1 MRAKEWAQRTGVT
14 LQTVQRW
21 CNAGKMPCPVEK
33 IGKVWIIH
41 DPRFEDGTFE
51 KEMKK
56 EIVCY
61 ARVSSSDQ
69 KEDLVRQADRLKAF
83 AINAGY
89 KNARVVK
96 EVGSGMNEDRKI
108 LTNLLKNKNIGTII
122 VEHRERLSRINFK
135 LIEAALNA
143 DNREI
148 IVVDDTEV
156 KDDIVRDIIEVM
168 TSFCAK
174 LYGRRSAKNRAEAAL
189 KAAENEVVE

>member
-1 MRAKEWAQRTGVT
+1 
-14 LQTVQRW
+14 
-21 CNAGKMPCPVEK
+21 
-33 IGKVWIIH
+33 
-41 DPRFEDGTFE
+41 
-51 KEMKK
+51 MKK
-56 EIVCY
+56 DVICY

-89 KNARVVK
+89 KNARIVK

-108 LTNLLKNKNIGTII
+108 LTNILKNKNIGIII

-143 DNREI
+143 DGREI
-148 IVVDDTEV
+148 IVVDDNEV

-189 KAAENEVVE
+189 RAAENETTK